1 MYHHAPPDCRSYD
14 DTSGTERM
22 IKSTVSRALLLQFLV
37 FLGIT
42 ITALMTIYASTGG
55 LFPGDTRISHTIQAV
70 DSNATASVVTF
81 MNAAFDAPTL
91 IVITAVLSIVLG
103 VLGRYPQMFLLAAT
117 TLSQIANAVLKL
129 AVGRPRPE
137 DGVVRVTEQANGLS
151 FPSGHTMGTVV
162 FFGIIFYLSFQLISH
177 RHLRL
182 LVQALAIFQMV
193 AIGFSRVYTGAH
205 WPSDVLGGFLWGAW
219 FIIILIA
226 AHHRYYP
233 RLAAW
238 FARVRAA

>member
-1 MYHHAPPDCRSYD
+1 MNKNV
-14 DTSGTERM
+14 G
-22 IKSTVSRALLLQFLV
+22 SRASLTQFLV

-55 LFPGDTRISHTIQAV
+55 LFPGDTSISHSIQAV
-70 DSNATASVVTF
+70 DATGAGTLATF

-91 IVITAVLSIVLG
+91 IVITAALSIILG

-117 TLSQIANAVLKL
+117 TLSQIVNAMLKL
-129 AVGRPRPE
+129 AVGRPRP
-137 DGVVRVTEQANGLS
+137 DDDLVRVTEQANGLS

-162 FFGIIFYLSFQLISH
+162 FFGIIFYLSFQLIGH

-182 LVQALAIFQMV
+182 LVQALAISQMF

-205 WPSDVLGGFLWGAW
+205 WPSDVLGGFLWGTW
-219 FIIILIA
+219 FIVILIA

-238 FARVRAA
+238 CTNLRSA

>member
-1 MYHHAPPDCRSYD
+1 MTNSVA
-14 DTSGTERM
+14 
-22 IKSTVSRALLLQFLV
+22 SRASLLQVLV
-37 FLGIT
+37 ILGISV
-42 ITALMTIYASTGG
+42 TALMTIYASTGG
-55 LFPGDTRISHTIQAV
+55 LFPGDTRISHAIQAV
-70 DSNATASVVTF
+70 DATGAGALATF
-81 MNAAFDAPTL
+81 MNTAFDAPTL
-91 IVITAVLSIVLG
+91 IAITAVLSIILG

-117 TLSQIANAVLKL
+117 TLSQIANALLKL

-137 DGVVRVTEQANGLS
+137 DGVVRVTEQASGLS

-182 LVQALAIFQMV
+182 LVQVLAISQMV

-219 FIIILIA
+219 FIVILIA

-238 FARVRAA
+238 FAGLRAA